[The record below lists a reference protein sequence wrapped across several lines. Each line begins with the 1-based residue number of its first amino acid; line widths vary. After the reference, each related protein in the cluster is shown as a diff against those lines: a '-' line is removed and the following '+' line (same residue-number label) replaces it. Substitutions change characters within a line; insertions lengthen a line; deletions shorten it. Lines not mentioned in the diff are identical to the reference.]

1 MSEGEK
7 NRLTDDEIALVL
19 GGMAET
25 RGDDFYDPLL
35 AYFCPTYNI
44 ENKL

>member
-7 NRLTDDEIALVL
+7 NRLTDDELFQVL
-19 GGMAET
+19 GGIGDN

-35 AYFCPTYNI
+35 AYFCPTYNF